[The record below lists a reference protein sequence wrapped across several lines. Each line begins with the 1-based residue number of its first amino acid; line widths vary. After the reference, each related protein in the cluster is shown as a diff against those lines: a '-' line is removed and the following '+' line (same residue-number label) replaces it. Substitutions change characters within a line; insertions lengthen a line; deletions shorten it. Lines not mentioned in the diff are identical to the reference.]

1 MNRKTHIDMFG
12 VVALIAIALN
22 FGLNQIVIKFSNGGF
37 QPLFM
42 ACLRSAGAG
51 IVLLIWMR
59 IRKIP
64 FFLPRSSLIFG
75 ALAGVFFALEFSLL
89 FTALDLTTVSRSSI
103 IFYSMPVWLALI
115 LHFAV
120 PDEKLSVLRFIGLLL
135 AMLGVFIALFDR
147 QDAQGNLLGDIL
159 SLFAALCWAAIALL
173 VRITPLSKISAE
185 QQLLCQLVVSAPI
198 LLIMSLGYG
207 TLLRDVEFI
216 HVIGLAYQ
224 IFAIASFGFLSWFWL
239 MKRYPVS
246 LVASF
251 SFLSPVFAVLLG
263 WIILD
268 EQIEVTIWLALGL
281 VAAGLY
287 LINRR

>member
-12 VVALIAIALN
+12 VVALIAIALS

-59 IRKIP
+59 INKIP

-147 QDAQGNLLGDIL
+147 QDEQGNLLGDIL

>member
-147 QDAQGNLLGDIL
+147 QDEQGNLLGDIL

-224 IFAIASFGFLSWFWL
+224 NLCHCKFWIFILVLAHEKISSIIGGFF
-239 MKRYPVS
+239 
-246 LVASF
+246 
-251 SFLSPVFAVLLG
+251 
-263 WIILD
+263 
-268 EQIEVTIWLALGL
+268 
-281 VAAGLY
+281 
-287 LINRR
+287 

>member
-147 QDAQGNLLGDIL
+147 QDEQGNLLGDIL

>member
-1 MNRKTHIDMFG
+1 
-12 VVALIAIALN
+12 
-22 FGLNQIVIKFSNGGF
+22 
-37 QPLFM
+37 
-42 ACLRSAGAG
+42 
-51 IVLLIWMR
+51 
-59 IRKIP
+59 
-64 FFLPRSSLIFG
+64 
-75 ALAGVFFALEFSLL
+75 
-89 FTALDLTTVSRSSI
+89 
-103 IFYSMPVWLALI
+103 MPVWLALI

-147 QDAQGNLLGDIL
+147 QDEQGNLLGDIL

>member
-59 IRKIP
+59 INKIP

-147 QDAQGNLLGDIL
+147 QDEQGNLLGDIL

>member
-22 FGLNQIVIKFSNGGF
+22 FGLNQIVIKFSNEGF

-59 IRKIP
+59 INKIP

-147 QDAQGNLLGDIL
+147 QDEQGNLLGDIL

>member
-147 QDAQGNLLGDIL
+147 QDEQGNLLGDIL

-268 EQIEVTIWLALGL
+268 EQIEVTIWMALGL

>member
-1 MNRKTHIDMFG
+1 
-12 VVALIAIALN
+12 
-22 FGLNQIVIKFSNGGF
+22 
-37 QPLFM
+37 
-42 ACLRSAGAG
+42 
-51 IVLLIWMR
+51 
-59 IRKIP
+59 
-64 FFLPRSSLIFG
+64 
-75 ALAGVFFALEFSLL
+75 
-89 FTALDLTTVSRSSI
+89 
-103 IFYSMPVWLALI
+103 
-115 LHFAV
+115 
-120 PDEKLSVLRFIGLLL
+120 
-135 AMLGVFIALFDR
+135 
-147 QDAQGNLLGDIL
+147 
-159 SLFAALCWAAIALL
+159 
-173 VRITPLSKISAE
+173 
-185 QQLLCQLVVSAPI
+185 
-198 LLIMSLGYG
+198 MSLGYG
-207 TLLRDVEFI
+207 TLLRAVEFI

>member
-135 AMLGVFIALFDR
+135 AMLCVFIALFDR
-147 QDAQGNLLGDIL
+147 QDEQGNLLGDIL